1 MRAIQVTEYGGP
13 DVLRLRELPDPEPGD
28 GELLVRAAAC
38 GVNYI
43 DTYHRSGAYPV
54 ELPFTPGME
63 GAGVVR
69 AVGGGVDGMGVGDR
83 VAWASTTG
91 SYAEQVLVPADRAVP
106 VPDGVDDDVAA
117 AALLQGMT
125 AHYLTVSTYP
135 VQSGDAVLVHAA
147 AGGVGLLLT
156 QFATTRGARVIGT
169 VSTAE
174 KERLA
179 RDAGA
184 AEVIRYT
191 EVDDLA
197 AEVRARTGGAGV
209 AAVYDGVGATTFD
222 ASLASLRPRGMLVLF
237 GAASGPVPPVDPQRL
252 NAAGSVF
259 LTRPQLAHYTATRE
273 ELTWRA
279 REVYDAMREGSLRI
293 SVGGRYPLGDA
304 ERAHED
310 LQGRCTSGKLLL
322 LPW

>member
-156 QFATTRGARVIGT
+156 QLATTRGARVIGT

>member
-156 QFATTRGARVIGT
+156 QLATTRGARVIGT

-237 GAASGPVPPVDPQRL
+237 GAASGPVHPVDPQRL